1 MIPTKEHWGRAWEG
15 LDEGYAFDHFYGK
28 TLEEAE
34 DMMHYA
40 PQLYCEDFLYMPK
53 VPFQFYL
60 NAFIKYLSS
69 ERSRYDF
76 DAANRFI
83 HLIKIQL
90 DLGYGDWMENHW
102 QSIYKMLNHLADQQ
116 EFYDTL
122 TKPDKFRKRVNQII
136 EKQTLKGVKGKSN

>member
-1 MIPTKEHWGRAWEG
+1 MIPTKEHWGRVWG
-15 LDEGYAFDHFYGK
+15 GSDEGYAFDHFYGK

-34 DMMHYA
+34 DMIHDA
-40 PQLYCEDFLYMPK
+40 PQLYWGDFLYMPK

-76 DAANRFI
+76 DAANSFI
-83 HLIKIQL
+83 NLIKIQL
-90 DLGYGDWMENHW
+90 DLGYGDWMEDDW